1 MLTSLSGDF
10 AVLITSG
17 LSIKRALLMNFMS
30 SLTSF
35 AGTIIGVSIGTQW
48 KATPWI
54 FALTAGLFIYI
65 ALVDMVCFKRIFTV

>member
-1 MLTSLSGDF
+1 
-10 AVLITSG
+10 
-17 LSIKRALLMNFMS
+17 MNFMS